1 MCSKAID
8 EGQTEIQNVARRI
21 TQKESDLR
29 LGEASAKDLAGQMV
43 KAKEVVAGIESQL
56 LEKEYELR
64 ELELDSQIRAQD
76 AKLS

>member
-29 LGEASAKDLAGQMV
+29 LGEASAKDLAGQTV